1 MILSRSLT
9 TKKKSEILL
18 FAAVAGVCTQIA
30 IAVSD
35 ENGDISITPDLFEAP
50 VNSSSKRDTSET
62 GPRLWP
68 SRTAIPYYISSD
80 FEKSQREVILKAL
93 LKIERMTKGCIAFK
107 VRQYE
112 FDYIYFI
119 PSYSGRCSSD
129 VGRTGGYQYIYLAV
143 ATIDYPYL
151 CLDTAAIQ
159 TRVLHALGFDHEQKR
174 ADRDQ
179 FVDVRSDNIKSGFAH
194 EYQINASV
202 HTLGTKYDYHSIT
215 HYGPFSGAI
224 VDSSPVM
231 VSKKGLIVRM
241 GQRQR
246 LSPTDVA
253 KIMLAYN
260 CPVNTGPGHKS
271 SNTTEE
277 FPRFPLEIMTEDECA
292 AQFNRYCKSDVST
305 TVNCTYRND
314 FRIVCQSNSSVAVLQ
329 RMTVDMAE
337 APLRIVSIDVEEQL
351 IAKYP
356 FLPVQQQV
364 LKL

>member
-129 VGRTGGYQYIYLAV
+129 VGRT
-143 ATIDYPYL
+143 
-151 CLDTAAIQ
+151 AIQ